1 MNLTELRKI
10 KRKITKETNTVEIS
24 LPNNFSFKDHNI
36 YDFNNVI
43 SFFNWDIHNKQVKID
58 LTKCFAPN
66 YQALSLLVLYAWTLK
81 NQGCSVSF
89 IESNLENGASSMWR
103 RMGARGIFPV
113 LFSETMNFNGNE
125 FKPLLAV
132 RNTTDFKTVISTVEK
147 YLDGFDVEYQSTLRY
162 VLSELLYNTLEHG
175 CNYAGKSLKNR
186 RIPSITQFTWYKN
199 SNEIHFIISDCGIGI
214 KKHLE
219 QAYPGQESDIDAI
232 KKAIKPQVSGTF
244 GKNDPYKEKNNAGMG
259 IFISTNIIRRLNADM
274 HILSGNGLLHI
285 SSRDT
290 TCITLSSYWPGT
302 VVLVTIK
309 IEENT
314 GFILTKIMQEFRDE
328 AVREQVNADKTDIE
342 STFYV
347 NINNHFGIFAEDKES
362 AIKFRD
368 KKLFPAIN
376 EGKEI
381 KIDFE
386 NVISAPHSFLS
397 GLFASPIKS
406 LGISAYKRLK
416 FINTKP
422 EIRETIDFIFD
433 DNT

>member
-1 MNLTELRKI
+1 M
-10 KRKITKETNTVEIS
+10 
-24 LPNNFSFKDHNI
+24 
-36 YDFNNVI
+36 
-43 SFFNWDIHNKQVKID
+43 DIHNKQVKID

-232 KKAIKPQVSGTF
+232 KKAINHKFQGHLERMTLIKKKIMREWEYLYQLTSLEDLMLTCIFYLVMVYFIYLQEIQLGKP
-244 GKNDPYKEKNNAGMG
+244 Y
-259 IFISTNIIRRLNADM
+259 
-274 HILSGNGLLHI
+274 LHI
-285 SSRDT
+285 
-290 TCITLSSYWPGT
+290 G
-302 VVLVTIK
+302 
-309 IEENT
+309 
-314 GFILTKIMQEFRDE
+314 QER
-328 AVREQVNADKTDIE
+328 
-342 STFYV
+342 
-347 NINNHFGIFAEDKES
+347 
-362 AIKFRD
+362 
-368 KKLFPAIN
+368 
-376 EGKEI
+376 
-381 KIDFE
+381 
-386 NVISAPHSFLS
+386 
-397 GLFASPIKS
+397 
-406 LGISAYKRLK
+406 
-416 FINTKP
+416 
-422 EIRETIDFIFD
+422 
-433 DNT
+433 